1 MSTTITN
8 VRTLPLTAL
17 VLSQTSIQVER
28 RAQFNQEALKELSA
42 TIKAV
47 GRVEQAITVRP
58 LPRHGKG
65 EESFEVV
72 DGERRYHA
80 TQMAN
85 LPEILAEVRDLPD
98 DQVETIQIVT
108 GLQKEGLH
116 ELVEAEGYETLL
128 KRGQSVDEIAAK
140 CGKSKGTVYAR
151 MKLLALCPE
160 ARNAFRNGKV
170 SASVA
175 LLLARIPVAELQ
187 QQALE
192 HILKPNTWNDEPL
205 TYRATLDYIHKEFTL
220 RLSEA
225 PFPRDD
231 ADLVPSA
238 GTCGA
243 CPKRTGNQP
252 ELFGDI
258 KGADICTDPT
268 CFKVKKMA
276 HVKRE
281 LEKAKTTG
289 ERVIRGGEAKRIL
302 PDSRQYWHDSE
313 GAHKQLRAGYARP
326 SDKCL
331 DDPKKRTYAELAGK
345 DAPRVL
351 LQNPDTGRV
360 EKVFEVAAIADR
372 LKAKGITPPKKARDP
387 EQQRQLDKE
396 VAEQQRKEETTARCA
411 IFQAILK
418 AAPTKLPREDLATLI
433 SKSFNMGFGTDDDF
447 YAALGWEM
455 PKEAKAQRNRVK
467 SEELFYARLLKVTDS
482 ELAQIAVAITVI
494 EDVLTDWD
502 KPVELEALARR
513 FAIDPKKIRAELKP
527 VATKV
532 AKPAPAKASKKKAR

>member
-1 MSTTITN
+1 MSASLTSDI
-8 VRTLPLTAL
+8 RSLPLTAL
-17 VLSQTSIQVER
+17 VLSQTPIQVER
-28 RAQFNQEALKELSA
+28 RAQFNEAALKELA
-42 TIKAV
+42 TTIKVV

-58 LPRHGKG
+58 IGNGNK
-65 EESFEVV
+65 FEIA
-72 DGERRYHA
+72 DGERRYLGTKIA
-80 TQMAN
+80 G
-85 LPEILAEVRDLPD
+85 LDEILAEIRDLND
-98 DQVETIQIVT
+98 EQVETIQIVT

-128 KRGQSVDEIAAK
+128 KRGQSVDDIALK

-151 MKLLALCPE
+151 LKLLALCPD
-160 ARNAFRNGKV
+160 ARNVFRNGKV

-175 LLLARIPVAELQ
+175 LLLARIPVPELQ

-205 TYRATLDYIHKEFTL
+205 TYRTTLDYIHKEFTL

-258 KGADICTDPT
+258 KGADVCTDPT
-268 CFKVKKMA
+268 CFKTKKAA
-276 HVKRE
+276 HIKRQ
-281 LEKAKTTG
+281 LEKARTAG
-289 ERVIRGGEAKRIL
+289 EQVIRGGEARRIL
-302 PDSRQYWHDSE
+302 PDKRAWYDSD
-313 GAHKQLRAGYARP
+313 GSHKQLRNGFARP

-372 LKAKGITPPKKARDP
+372 LKAKGITPPKKAKDP
-387 EQQRQLDKE
+387 EEQRQQDKE
-396 VAEQQRKEETTARCA
+396 AKEKQRKEESTARRA

-418 AAPTKLPREDLATLI
+418 AAPTKLSREDLATMI
-433 SKSFNMGFGTDDDF
+433 SRSFNMGFGTDDDF
-447 YAALGWEM
+447 YEALGWEM
-455 PKEAKAQRNRVK
+455 PKEAKAQRNRVR
-467 SEELFYARLLKVTDS
+467 SEEIFHARLLKASDS

-502 KPVELEALARR
+502 KPTELEALAKR
-513 FAIDPKKIRAELKP
+513 FGIDSKRIRAELKP
-527 VATKV
+527 VATK
-532 AKPAPAKASKKKAR
+532 AEKATPAKASKKKARK